1 MAPPRRATATRPA
14 NTGLRS
20 PTDMLQSTSRGS
32 RPCPLAGRA
41 AFSFRSVRRGT
52 FLLLLLLASW
62 VLSTGGWTEEAA
74 ESTAVPPSWDAAFPE
89 VAALQAVGHAVSLT
103 VRPSS
108 GGGHGGR
115 SRDAGARLSVLLA
128 FPIHPSTPRHSRITD
143 PLPRRRVASQP
154 HRATAPPSTS

>member
-14 NTGLRS
+14 NMGPRS
-20 PTDMLQSTSRGS
+20 PTDMLQSASRGS

-41 AFSFRSVRRGT
+41 AFSFLPVRHGT
-52 FLLLLLLASW
+52 FLLLLLASW
-62 VLSTGGWTEEAA
+62 VLSTRGWTEEAT
-74 ESTAVPPSWDAAFPE
+74 ESTAAPPSWDTAFPE
-89 VAALQAVGHAVSLT
+89 VTALQAVGHAVSLT

-108 GGGHGGR
+108 GAGGDGGR
-115 SRDAGARLSVLLA
+115 SRHASERATVLLA
-128 FPIHPSTPRHSRITD
+128 FPIDPPTLRHSRITD